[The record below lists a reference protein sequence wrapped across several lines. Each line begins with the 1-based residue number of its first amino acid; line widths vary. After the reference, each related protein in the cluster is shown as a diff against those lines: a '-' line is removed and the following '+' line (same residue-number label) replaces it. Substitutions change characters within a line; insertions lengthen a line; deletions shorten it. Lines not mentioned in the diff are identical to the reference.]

1 MQTRKNYEQYLPK
14 LLKQVSPSSGITSNS
29 KQQLGSALCYITK
42 IISDTVFELI
52 SIANKRTISDKEI
65 IKSINILFPKELAKT
80 VVDMC
85 KQSIENFSKINELG
99 VTKQDRSGIVFPP
112 SIAEKYIRKF
122 GMSNVFVTSTSSI
135 TLVAAI
141 ECLAGEILE
150 NGSLSA
156 KYKKR
161 VRITIRDLEIGVR
174 TDKDMNKFFNDH
186 KISFLGGGVI
196 PYIHPKLLIN
206 SNYTRKIKKHRP
218 GVMAI
223 RNIKRSQKTSNCL
236 ILSKLPFER
245 YTRAKL
251 KESQLE
257 YRQPIKVSK
266 VVFTTLQHF
275 VEQRIMSLLKKAGML
290 VIHAGRVKLTP
301 ADINIVKLIESSSR
315 QETSNLIKDLDDW
328 KEI

>member
-1 MQTRKNYEQYLPK
+1 MLNRKNYEQYLPK
-14 LLKQVSPSSGITSNS
+14 LLKQVSPTSGITSNS
-29 KQQLGSALCYITK
+29 KQQLGSALCYITR

-65 IKSINILFPKELAKT
+65 INSINILFPKELAKT
-80 VVDMC
+80 VIDMC
-85 KQSIENFSKINELG
+85 KQAIDNFSKINAMG
-99 VTKQDRSGIVFPP
+99 VTKQDRAGIIFPP

-122 GMSNVFVTSTSSI
+122 GMSKIFVSNTSSI

-156 KYKKR
+156 KHKKR

-174 TDKDMNKFFNDH
+174 TDKDINKFFNDH

-196 PYIHPKLLIN
+196 PYIHPKLLVN
-206 SNYTRKIKKHRP
+206 SIYPRKIKKHRP
-218 GVMAI
+218 GVISI
-223 RNIKRSQKTSNCL
+223 RKIKRSQKTSNCL

-251 KESQLE
+251 KESQPE
-257 YRQPIKVSK
+257 YQKPIKVSK
-266 VVFTTLQHF
+266 AVFISLQHF

-301 ADINIVKLIESSSR
+301 ADINLVMLIESSSR
-315 QETSNLIKDLDDW
+315 QEASNSMNDLDDW